1 MIIFVAE
8 DFNHGVQ
15 MFLYNFLQSKNG
27 NKKTG
32 KVDLLAHSDWGSTA
46 RELGQK
52 TYHINDRSLNS

>member
-15 MFLYNFLQSKNG
+15 CFFKIFLQSKNA

-32 KVDLLAHSDWGSTA
+32 KVDLLAHSDQGSTA
-46 RELGQK
+46 WELGQK
-52 TYHINDRSLNS
+52 TYHINDRSLNG